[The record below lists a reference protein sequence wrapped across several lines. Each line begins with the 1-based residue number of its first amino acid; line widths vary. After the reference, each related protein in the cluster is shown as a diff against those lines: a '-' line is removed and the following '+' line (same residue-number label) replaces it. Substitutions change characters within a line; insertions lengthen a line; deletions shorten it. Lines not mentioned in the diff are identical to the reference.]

1 MNTLKAIG
9 LAAILLA
16 GPATGFAA
24 VGSEQARE
32 ANARNAVGA
41 TGETSHTTTPN
52 SPTMSM
58 PNVPTHDGN
67 SQFGYSARSGGMN
80 TAKSGSGASGQSSG
94 VTVGPGAAG
103 HRGDHPLGYAKGAG
117 ESSSVGK

>member
-41 TGETSHTTTPN
+41 TGETSHTTTPV

-67 SQFGYSARSGGMN
+67 NQFGYSAGPDNMN
-80 TAKSGSGASGQSSG
+80 PAKSGSGARGQASDA
-94 VTVGPGAAG
+94 TAGPGAAS
-103 HRGDHPLGYAKGAG
+103 RGDHPLGYAKGAG